1 MTTDEMLKS
10 RKTVEAD
17 LLTWMAIH
25 GNLSLA
31 LRHPQNKGPSRAYVA
46 RFVKRLGQWLVE
58 QGVVTQEEL
67 ECHYAL
73 ESEEGGIEETE
84 GEPPLE

>member
-1 MTTDEMLKS
+1 MPTMRGDELLKT

-46 RFVKRLGQWLVE
+46 AFVKSLGQWLVE
-58 QGVVTQEEL
+58 QNVLTQEEL
-67 ECHYAL
+67 DCHYAL
-73 ESEEGGIEETE
+73 ESEEGGIEDSE
-84 GEPPLE
+84 G